1 MSYLNPHPAQRQLYL
16 VMDAVAKGN
25 FVKNSKGGVM
35 FFMGDDAKE
44 KMAAY
49 KRKQAKCRK
58 AKEGKPSV

>member
-1 MSYLNPHPAQRQLYL
+1 
-16 VMDAVAKGN
+16 MDAVAKGH

-35 FFMGDDAKE
+35 FFLGDNAKE

-58 AKEGKPSV
+58 AKEGKQS

>member
-1 MSYLNPHPAQRQLYL
+1 
-16 VMDAVAKGN
+16 MDAVAKGN

-35 FFMGDDAKE
+35 FFTGDDAKE

-58 AKEGKPSV
+58 AKEGKPTK